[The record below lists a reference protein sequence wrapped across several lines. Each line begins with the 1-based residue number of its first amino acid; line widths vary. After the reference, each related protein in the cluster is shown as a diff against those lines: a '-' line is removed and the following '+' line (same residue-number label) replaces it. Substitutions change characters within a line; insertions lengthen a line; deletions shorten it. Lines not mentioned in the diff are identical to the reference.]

1 MNRRVKHLLLFAA
14 LLLSIMAPFRSSSG
28 GDDWLPIDKDD
39 LALKDNAKQPGADAM
54 ILYRQVDVDA
64 KNASVTNYLRVKIF
78 TQQGVSAQAD
88 VQVPYDKAQ
97 ESVQAVHGRT
107 IQPDGSITDFDGKT
121 FDKEIV
127 KGAGIKYL
135 AKTFT
140 MPNVQPGSIIEYKY
154 REQYD
159 DQYYWSL
166 QWGVQS
172 DLYTRLAR
180 FSIKPDEANY
190 ALPLRSRSY
199 NLGSANAVIQKTGT
213 TYTLE
218 VKDLAGIED
227 EPLMPSANALRAN
240 IEFYYVSAD
249 DPTNETQDQYWKRIA
264 KQWNELVDRFVDK
277 KKELAAE
284 VAQDTASND
293 SADAKLRKLYARV
306 LKIRNLDMEDDK
318 TKKEEKQEQIKTNNN
333 AEDVLKHGYGHEL
346 EINFLMIGLARAAG
360 YEAADVRIASRNAKY
375 FYPQRQ
381 AASDLG
387 QELIWVRADSKEYYL
402 DPSARY
408 FPFGVLPWDE
418 SGANGIRVGK
428 DGALMIVT
436 PVPVVDEAK
445 TVRRVDLTISPTADT
460 SGKIQVDFT
469 GLEGGYLRSSNR
481 DEDATGRKKV
491 LQDEIKGW
499 LPTGSTFDVS
509 TVDNWDDVEKP
520 VHVEGTFTIP
530 SFAKNMSQRMLVPIE
545 VFGTA
550 EVGWFQSEKRTNEV
564 DFTYP
569 YEKVDD
575 ILIHAPG
582 FKAQAVP
589 DPQKVS
595 PGPVSYEISTASL
608 PDGLEVKRH
617 LVITGIRYPKES
629 YRGLRNFFSIVRT
642 DDDAQIMFQDA
653 QSAKN

>member
-1 MNRRVKHLLLFAA
+1 MNRGVKYLRLFAA
-14 LLLSIMAPFRSSSG
+14 LLSIMAPSRASSG
-28 GDDWLPIDKDD
+28 GDDWLPIDRDD
-39 LALKDNAKQPGADAM
+39 LALKDNAKQPGEDAM

-64 KNASVTNYLRVKIF
+64 QKATVNNYLRVKIF
-78 TQQGVSAQAD
+78 TQQGVASQAD

-127 KGAGIKYL
+127 KGSGIKYL

-159 DQYYWSL
+159 DRSYWSL
-166 QWGVQS
+166 GWAVQS

-180 FSIKPDEANY
+180 FSIKPDDANY
-190 ALPLRSRSY
+190 AYPLRSRSY

-218 VKDLAGIED
+218 INDLAGIED
-227 EPLMPSANALRAN
+227 EPLMPSANLLRASV
-240 IEFYYVSAD
+240 EFYYLNAD
-249 DPTNETQDQYWKRIA
+249 APVNETQDQYWKRIA
-264 KQWNELVDRFVDK
+264 KQWNEQVDRFVDK

-284 VAQDTASND
+284 VAQDTAPTD
-293 SADAKLRKLYARV
+293 SAEVKLRKLYARV

-318 TKKEEKQEQIKTNNN
+318 TEKEEKQEQIKANNN
-333 AEDVLKHGYGHEL
+333 ADDVLKHGYGHEM
-346 EINFLMIGLARAAG
+346 EINFLMLGLARAAG
-360 YEAADVRIASRNAKY
+360 FEAADTRVASRNVKY

-387 QELIWVRADSKEYYL
+387 AELIWVRADSKEYYL
-402 DPSARY
+402 DPAARY

-418 SGANGIRVGK
+418 SAASGIRVGK
-428 DGALMIVT
+428 DGAQMVMT
-436 PVPVVDEAK
+436 PAGVVDHAQ
-445 TVRRVDLTISPTADT
+445 TTRHVDLTLGPTDT
-460 SGKIQVDFT
+460 TGKIQVDFA
-469 GLEGGYLRSSNR
+469 GLEGAYRRINNR
-481 DEDATGRKKV
+481 GDDATGRRKI

-499 LPTGSTFDVS
+499 LPNGATFEVS
-509 TVDNWDDVEKP
+509 AVDNWDDVEKP

-545 VFGTA
+545 IFGTT
-550 EVGWFQSEKRTNEV
+550 EIGWFQSEKRTNEV

-569 YEKVDD
+569 YQKVDD

-595 PGPVSYEISTASL
+595 PGPISYEISTAPL
-608 PDGLEVKRH
+608 PDGLEVKRY

-642 DDDAQIMFQDA
+642 DDDAQIMFQS
-653 QSAKN
+653 QSAKNN